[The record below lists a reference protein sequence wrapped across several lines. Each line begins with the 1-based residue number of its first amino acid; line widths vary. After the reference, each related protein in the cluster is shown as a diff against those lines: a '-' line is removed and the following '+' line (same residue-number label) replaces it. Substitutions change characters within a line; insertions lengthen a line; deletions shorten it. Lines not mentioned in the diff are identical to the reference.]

1 MLNESCP
8 VPSGSSFFL
17 QAMPRVALHTLGCK
31 LNYAE
36 TSAIGKQFLD
46 RGYAI
51 VDLGE
56 PADVCVINTC
66 SVTAR
71 ANRECRQIIRR
82 ALRTAENPVVVV
94 TGCYAQLEP
103 EEVASIDGVDFV
115 LGSREKNR
123 IFHHLTSFEKVT
135 SPRVF
140 VSDISGADD
149 FGPAW
154 TTEAGSR
161 TRAYLKVQDGC
172 DYTCSFCTIPLARG
186 GSRSLPMETVVTEAE
201 DLVRQGF
208 REIIL
213 TGVNVGD
220 YGRKAGARLLD
231 LLHALSEIA
240 DLARLRIS
248 SIEPNLL
255 TDEIIGFVAD
265 HRVMCKHFH
274 IPLQSGS
281 DGVLHA
287 MRRRYTNGQYAALV
301 RKIRERIPDC
311 GIGADVIV
319 GFPGETDAQ
328 FEETY
333 RFLNELP
340 VSYLHVFTYS
350 ERPNT
355 PAATYANP
363 VPPAQRSQRS
373 EMLRNLS
380 VKKRE
385 AFYRSMIGRTV
396 TVLTE
401 TEVEGDRRFG
411 FTDNYVR
418 VAVPSDGVED
428 NVLMEA
434 VVEDVEYGCCV
445 GTPVDEGGAA

>member
-1 MLNESCP
+1 MNLWLRI
-8 VPSGSSFFL
+8 VL
-17 QAMPRVALHTLGCK
+17 MPRVALHTLGCK

-46 RGYAI
+46 RGYE
-51 VDLGE
+51 VVELGQ
-56 PADVCVINTC
+56 PTDVCVINTC

-82 ALRTAENPVVVV
+82 ALRGADKPVVVV

-115 LGSREKNR
+115 LGSREKSK
-123 IFHHLTSFEKVT
+123 IFDHIGTPAKT
-135 SPRVF
+135 PAPRVF
-140 VSDISGADD
+140 VSDISDADD

-154 TTEAGSR
+154 STEAGNR

-172 DYTCSFCTIPLARG
+172 DYNCSFCTIPLARG
-186 GSRSLPMETVVTEAE
+186 KSRSLPVDAVVMQAK
-201 DLVRQGF
+201 DLVRQGY
-208 REIIL
+208 REIVL

-220 YGRKAGARLLD
+220 YGKKSGTRLLD
-231 LLHALSEIA
+231 LLHALSGIA
-240 DLARLRIS
+240 TLPRIRIS

-255 TDEIIGFVAD
+255 TDEIIRFVAD
-265 HRVMCKHFH
+265 HAAMCKHFH

-281 DGVLHA
+281 DGVLRA
-287 MRRRYTNGQYAALV
+287 MRRRYTTEHYAALIQ
-301 RKIRERIPDC
+301 KIRTQIPAC
-311 GIGADVIV
+311 GIGVDVIV
-319 GFPGETDAQ
+319 GFPGETDEQ
-328 FEETY
+328 FAETY

-355 PAATYANP
+355 PAAAFENP
-363 VPPAQRSQRS
+363 VPPAIRSKRN
-373 EMLRNLS
+373 EMLRLLS

-385 AFYRSMIGRTV
+385 AFYRTMVGSRV

-401 TEVEGDRRFG
+401 TEVEGNRRFG
-411 FTDNYVR
+411 FTGNYVR
-418 VAVPSDGVED
+418 VAVPSEGVED
-428 NVLMEA
+428 NVLLEA
-434 VVEDVEYGCCV
+434 HVEDVEFGCCI
-445 GTPVDEGGAA
+445 GTVVAEGGDKRGNR